1 IADSPTTGPSAKT
14 RPTVPGAGA
23 SGSSSRTPN
32 TVVVASNPG
41 SDATLTATINN
52 CAHSLV
58 ESGQRP
64 EITNPFR
71 APREWKGAT
80 SMARPEPVSIS
91 PSVRVFSDTPMGR
104 SAQHAAA
111 RQRLQADTGNQ
122 RRRSRKKHSR
132 NSVRGATRVAR
143 RPEAKACDQA
153 EINPL
158 ACEVAAA

>member
-1 IADSPTTGPSAKT
+1 MADSPTTGPSARN

-32 TVVVASNPG
+32 TVVVSSNPG

-64 EITNPFR
+64 EITKPFR

-91 PSVRVFSDTPMGR
+91 PSVRVFIDTPLGR

-111 RQRLQADTGNQ
+111 WQRLQADTGNQ
-122 RRRSRKKHSR
+122 RRRSR
-132 NSVRGATRVAR
+132 TETQ
-143 RPEAKACDQA
+143 PQ
-153 EINPL
+153 
-158 ACEVAAA
+158 

>member
-1 IADSPTTGPSAKT
+1 MADSPTTGPSART
-14 RPTVPGAGA
+14 RPTVPGAGV
-23 SGSSSRTPN
+23 SGNSSRTPN
-32 TVVVASNPG
+32 TVEVASNPG
-41 SDATLTATINN
+41 SDATLTATISN

-91 PSVRVFSDTPMGR
+91 PSVQVLSDTPVGR

-111 RQRLQADTGNQ
+111 WQCPQADTGNE
-122 RRRSRKKHSR
+122 RRRSRKE
-132 NSVRGATRVAR
+132 TR
-143 RPEAKACDQA
+143 PK
-153 EINPL
+153 
-158 ACEVAAA
+158 